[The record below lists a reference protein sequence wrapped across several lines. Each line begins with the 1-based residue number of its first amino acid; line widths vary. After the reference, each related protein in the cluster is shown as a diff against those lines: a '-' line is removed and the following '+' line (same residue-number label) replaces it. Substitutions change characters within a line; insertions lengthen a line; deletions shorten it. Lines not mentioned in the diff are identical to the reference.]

1 MISKIKNI
9 GKIFTW
15 NNNNNK
21 LDILNNQE
29 ILIKDG
35 LIIKI
40 GNNIKAED
48 IDQLIDAKNGMI
60 TPGFVDCHTH
70 PIFYNDR
77 SLDYRLRSEGKTYE
91 QISAKGGGIKSSI
104 KSVRESSVE
113 ELFDICLPRVNAFLD
128 KGTTTIEAK
137 SGYGLT
143 LDDEIKSLEVIRMLN
158 DNSDLDIV
166 PTFMGA
172 HDFPPE
178 FANDKEA
185 YVNLICDKMIP
196 EVANK
201 KLALFCDV
209 FCERGYFSVKQSERI
224 LKRGLEFGLIP
235 RLHADEFIDSNAA
248 KLAADIN
255 AISADHLMCSSNEN
269 LKKMAESGVVSVLL
283 PGTTFFLGKKQYV
296 DSSKILE
303 FGGDIAIASDYNPGS
318 CFVQS
323 MPFIMFLSNLYCDMS
338 VDLSFKACT
347 YNAAKVIQ
355 KENEIGLIKVGYKAD
370 IIVWKFNDLSAIPY
384 SFDDSDSILNVIKNG
399 KILN

>member
-201 KLALFCDV
+201 RLALFCDV

>member
-1 MISKIKNI
+1 MISKIENI
-9 GKIFTW
+9 RKIFTW
-15 NNNNNK
+15 NQNDNK
-21 LDILNNQE
+21 LDILDNQE

-40 GNNIKAED
+40 GNNIETEV
-48 IDQLIDAKNGMI
+48 IDELIDAKNGII

-70 PIFYNDR
+70 PIFYNNR

-91 QISAKGGGIKSSI
+91 QISANGGGIKSSI

-113 ELFDICLPRVNAFLD
+113 ELFDTCLPRINTFLD

-158 DNSDLDIV
+158 ENSDLDIV

-178 FANDKEA
+178 YVNDKEA
-185 YVNLICDKMIP
+185 YINLICDKMIP
-196 EVANK
+196 EVASK

-209 FCERGYFSVKQSERI
+209 FCEKGYFSVKQSERI
-224 LKRGLEFGLIP
+224 LKKGLEFGLTP

-255 AISADHLMCSSNEN
+255 AISADHLMSSSDEN
-269 LKKMAESGVVSVLL
+269 LKKMAESGVISVLL
-283 PGTTFFLGKKQYV
+283 PGTTFFLGKQQYV
-296 DSSKILE
+296 DSNKILE

-318 CFVQS
+318 CFIQS
-323 MPFIMFLSNLYCDMS
+323 MPFIMFLSNLYCNMPI
-338 VDLSFKACT
+338 DLSFKACT
-347 YNAAKVIQ
+347 YNAAKVIK

-370 IIVWKFNDLSAIPY
+370 MIVWKFNDLCSIPY

-399 KILN
+399 KILS

>member
-1 MISKIKNI
+1 MISKIENI
-9 GKIFTW
+9 RKIFTW
-15 NNNNNK
+15 NQNDNK
-21 LDILNNQE
+21 LDILDNQE

-40 GNNIKAED
+40 GNNIETEV
-48 IDQLIDAKNGMI
+48 IDELIDAKNGII

-70 PIFYNDR
+70 PIFYNNR

-91 QISAKGGGIKSSI
+91 QISANGGGIKSSI

-113 ELFDICLPRVNAFLD
+113 ELFDTCLPRINTFLD

-158 DNSDLDIV
+158 ENSDLDIV

-178 FANDKEA
+178 YVNDKEA
-185 YVNLICDKMIP
+185 YINLICDKMIP
-196 EVANK
+196 EVASK

-209 FCERGYFSVKQSERI
+209 FCEKGYFSVKQSERI
-224 LKRGLEFGLIP
+224 LKKGLEFGLNP

-255 AISADHLMCSSNEN
+255 AISADHLMSSSDEN
-269 LKKMAESGVVSVLL
+269 LKKMAESGVISVLL
-283 PGTTFFLGKKQYV
+283 PGTTFFLGKQQYV
-296 DSSKILE
+296 DSNKILE

-318 CFVQS
+318 CFIQS
-323 MPFIMFLSNLYCDMS
+323 MPFIMFLSNLY
-338 VDLSFKACT
+338 
-347 YNAAKVIQ
+347 
-355 KENEIGLIKVGYKAD
+355 
-370 IIVWKFNDLSAIPY
+370 
-384 SFDDSDSILNVIKNG
+384 
-399 KILN
+399 